1 MAQLTTYQICEIA
14 RKTYA
19 INEAGMAAM
28 FLVVGVERALLI
40 DTGVGMTDL
49 KEVVASLTKLPYDV
63 VLTHGHMDHI
73 GGAAQFDEVYVHPAD
88 ADSLQPVDYDA
99 VADYVEN
106 MCGMGCTDVFQC
118 GPDMVKRL
126 EPMPKLKPLRDGMV
140 FDLGGRCLK
149 VLETPGHTPG
159 SCSLLD
165 SGERILFSGDACNV
179 NLLCLWQPVTMLYR
193 GLKKIKAHEHEFD
206 RNFNGHLA
214 YTGASPVLSMP
225 EQVLDDALHICETIL
240 DGSAHIETANGL
252 FGRTTDLAAYGSVQ
266 ICFDKNN
273 LTDER

>member
-28 FLVVGVERALLI
+28 FLVVGAERALLI

-73 GGAAQFDEVYVHPAD
+73 GGAAQFDEVYIHPAD
-88 ADSLQPVDYDA
+88 AGALSPVDYDA
-99 VADYVEN
+99 IGQYVED
-106 MCGMGCTDVFQC
+106 MCRMGCADMFDC
-118 GPDMVKRL
+118 GPEKIRRISR
-126 EPMPKLKPLRDGMV
+126 MPAVKPLRDGMV
-140 FDLGGRCLK
+140 FDLGGRSLK

-165 SGERILFSGDACNV
+165 DQERILFSGDACNV
-179 NLLCLWQPVTMLYR
+179 NILCLWGPVSTLYG
-193 GLKKIKAHEHEFD
+193 GLKKIKAHEKEFD

-214 YTGASPVLSMP
+214 YAGASPVLSMP
-225 EQVLDDALHICETIL
+225 ESVLDDALHICEMIM
-240 DGSAHIETANGL
+240 DGSAHVEPGEHR
-252 FGRTTDLAAYGSVQ
+252 FGRQMDVVSFGNVR
-266 ICFDKNN
+266 ICFDMNKI
-273 LTDER
+273 